1 MARRMDRYNLGYEE
15 EAKRSN
21 KNQELYQNIG
31 TNKKYTNFVD
41 VRKTNAYLI
50 DDNNKSNN
58 YTRENYQHMKEYTN
72 ITPKTR
78 VRKEFDDFNHLYH
91 TDENRVYD
99 INSVLEKARQQ
110 RGNSEE
116 EALRKLKNTN
126 YNILAS
132 INPKELEKYRQ
143 EKKNRLK
150 PEAEEGLKELIDTM
164 ISKTLAGEIS
174 KEAGVDLLSDLMATN
189 AFDRINMPD
198 IEENSNKKVET
209 NQKNLIN
216 DLKKEKGIEVEE
228 KKVEPQEEKSVKKIE
243 EPKKDVLDNESI
255 KKLEKESKKIP
266 GQTDNEIMKDLD
278 QSFYT
283 KSMDLSDKDFFTGD
297 EEEESKMPIFLKLL
311 IFIIILVLIG
321 VGVYFLYQS
330 L

>member
-15 EAKRSN
+15 EIKRSN
-21 KNQELYQNIG
+21 KNQGLYQSVG

-41 VRKTNAYLI
+41 VRKSNTYLI
-50 DDNNKSNN
+50 DESNTNN

-99 INSVLEKARQQ
+99 INSVLEKAREQ
-110 RGNSEE
+110 RENKEE

-150 PEAEEGLKELIDTM
+150 PEAEEELKELIDTM

-189 AFDRINMPD
+189 AFDRINMP
-198 IEENSNKKVET
+198 EEEIVKSNKIET
-209 NQKNLIN
+209 NQKNLIK
-216 DLKKEKGIEVEE
+216 DLKEEKGIKVEE
-228 KKVEPQEEKSVKKIE
+228 KPKDVIQEKSNKE
-243 EPKKDVLDNESI
+243 VLDSESI
-255 KKLEKESKKIP
+255 KKLEQESKKLP
-266 GQTDNEIMKDLD
+266 GQTDSEIMKDLD

-297 EEEESKMPIFLKLL
+297 DEDEERKIPIVLKLL
-311 IFIIILVLIG
+311 IFVVILALVG
-321 VGVYFLYQS
+321 VGVYFLYQN

>member
-1 MARRMDRYNLGYEE
+1 MARRMDRYNLGYEDE
-15 EAKRSN
+15 IKRSN
-21 KNQELYQNIG
+21 KNQGLYQSVG

-41 VRKTNAYLI
+41 VRKSNAYLI
-50 DDNNKSNN
+50 DESNTNN

-99 INSVLEKARQQ
+99 INSVLEKAREQ
-110 RGNSEE
+110 RENKEE

-150 PEAEEGLKELIDTM
+150 PEAEEELKELIDTM

-189 AFDRINMPD
+189 AFDRINMP
-198 IEENSNKKVET
+198 EEEIVKSNKIET
-209 NQKNLIN
+209 NQKNLIK
-216 DLKKEKGIEVEE
+216 DLKEEKGIKVEE
-228 KKVEPQEEKSVKKIE
+228 KPKDVMQEKSNKE
-243 EPKKDVLDNESI
+243 VLDSESI
-255 KKLEKESKKIP
+255 KKLEQESKKLP
-266 GQTDNEIMKDLD
+266 GQTDSEIMKDLD

-297 EEEESKMPIFLKLL
+297 DEDEERKIPIVLKLL
-311 IFIIILVLIG
+311 IFVVILALVG
-321 VGVYFLYQS
+321 VGVYFLYQN